1 MPAAGPRGKESLGRL
16 AREGSAM
23 GQQRFAG
30 KRAFDLA
37 AAAVGLLLLSPLVAV
52 CAILIRLSSPGPA
65 LFRQTRLGQHPRPFT
80 WHKLSTMATATA
92 HVPTHEMRAAAVTSI
107 GKHLRRLKL
116 DELPQLWNVLKGEMS
131 FVGPRP
137 CLPTQ
142 VELIGA
148 RRRLGLAGLLPGI
161 TGISQV
167 AGIAMSD
174 PERLA
179 ASDARYVA
187 TRALRPA
194 LSLVW
199 QAVAG
204 AGRGD
209 RVRA

>member
-1 MPAAGPRGKESLGRL
+1 M
-16 AREGSAM
+16 AM
-23 GQQRFAG
+23 AMAI

-37 AAAVGLLLLSPLVAV
+37 AAAIGLVCLAPVVAACALLV
-52 CAILIRLSSPGPA
+52 RLSSKGPVI
-65 LFRQTRLGQHPRPFT
+65 FRQTRVGKDERPFT
-80 WHKLSTMATATA
+80 CYKLRTMRTETA
-92 HVPTHEMRAAAVTSI
+92 HVPTHQMASSAVTPI
-107 GKHLRRLKL
+107 GRHLRRLKL
-116 DELPQLWNVLKGEMS
+116 DELPQLWNVLKGDMS

-142 VELIGA
+142 VELILA
-148 RRRLGLAGLLPGI
+148 RRRLGLAGLMPGI

-167 AGIAMSD
+167 AGIDMSD

-179 ASDARYVA
+179 ASDARYVDA
-187 TRALRPA
+187 MSLLTD
-194 LSLVW
+194 LSLIW

>member
-1 MPAAGPRGKESLGRL
+1 MRDGPREIGHQGEAPARGR
-16 AREGSAM
+16 ARPGAATVM
-23 GQQRFAG
+23 
-30 KRAFDLA
+30 KRTFDLVA
-37 AAAVGLLLLSPLVAV
+37 AATGLLLLAPVVAI
-52 CAILIRLSSPGPA
+52 CAVLIRRSSKGPVI
-65 LFRQTRLGQHPRPFT
+65 FRQTRVGKDERPFT
-80 WHKLSTMATATA
+80 CYKLRTMLTETA
-92 HVPTHEMRAAAVTSI
+92 HVPTHQMAASAVTPI
-107 GKHLRRLKL
+107 GRHLRRLKL

-137 CLPTQ
+137 CLPAQ
-142 VELIGA
+142 VELILA

-167 AGIAMSD
+167 AGIDMSD

-179 ASDARYVA
+179 ASDARYVEA
-187 TRALRPA
+187 MSFTTD
-194 LSLVW
+194 LSLIW